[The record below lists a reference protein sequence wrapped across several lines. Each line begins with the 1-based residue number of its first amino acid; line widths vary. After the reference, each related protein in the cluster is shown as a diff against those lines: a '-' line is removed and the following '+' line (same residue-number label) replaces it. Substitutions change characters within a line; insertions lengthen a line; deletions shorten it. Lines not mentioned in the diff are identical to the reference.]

1 MNPPRTSS
9 WWLAASASAG
19 ASRSVGMKSLDQRM
33 VGNDTGATGEARA
46 LSAGV
51 HRDLTCCRSLTEHQ
65 RGLLIGAAG
74 VAAII
79 PDATLVRMI
88 DAPSL
93 TAAAWRT
100 GLTASAIFAFLL
112 WRYRGGVVD
121 AVRGLGRWGT
131 LISVLSGSGT
141 ILFVVA
147 VDNTAVAN
155 VVIILA
161 LTPMWSAIVTRIFLG
176 ETIERRTQ
184 WAIPAAFV
192 GVAIAVAGS
201 LDAGLRSG
209 DVAAL
214 AASILLALN
223 FTIIRINGEIDMV
236 PAVGVGNALGCIALV
251 ATGAS
256 LSLEPGD
263 LTPMLFLGLLFI
275 PLALALIN
283 TGARYLSSP
292 EMSLLLLGETAISP
306 IMAAVVVDEPITGA
320 AIIGGVV
327 VIATLAVHALAGLRS
342 ADPAVAS

>member
-1 MNPPRTSS
+1 M
-9 WWLAASASAG
+9 
-19 ASRSVGMKSLDQRM
+19 
-33 VGNDTGATGEARA
+33 
-46 LSAGV
+46 
-51 HRDLTCCRSLTEHQ
+51 TEHQ

-93 TAAAWRT
+93 TAATWRT
-100 GLTASAIFAFLL
+100 GLTASAIFAFLV
-112 WRYRGGVVD
+112 WRYRGGVVG
-121 AVRGLGRWGT
+121 AVRGLGWWGT
-131 LISVLSGSGT
+131 VISVLSGTGT

-201 LDAGLRSG
+201 LDAGIRSG

-214 AASILLALN
+214 VASILLAFN
-223 FTIIRINGEIDMV
+223 FTIIRVNGDIDMV
-236 PAVGVGNALGCIALV
+236 PAVGVGNALGCVALL
-251 ATGAS
+251 ATGTAVT
-256 LSLEPGD
+256 LEPGD
-263 LTPMLFLGLLFI
+263 LPPMLALGLLFI

-292 EMSLLLLGETAISP
+292 EMSLLLLGETALSP
-306 IMAAVVVDEPITGA
+306 LLAAVVVDEPVSGA
-320 AIIGGVV
+320 AVVGGLV
-327 VIATLAVHALAGLRS
+327 VIATLAVHAAVGLR
-342 ADPAVAS
+342 ADEEPELTPA